1 LVPAEIYLTVAVRV
15 CELNAKN
22 RAAEAI
28 GVAEVVSVRLSV
40 NTACPTVFAASAPFV
55 KAAFVT
61 TTVHLVAFE
70 RSRYHLRNARS
81 IASTNIAIQVW
92 VRGLACANSRKLSS

>member
-1 LVPAEIYLTVAVRV
+1 VFPKLSSLRRRGTHLVPAEIYLTVAVRV

-70 RSRYHLRNARS
+70 RSRYHTYVMLD
-81 IASTNIAIQVW
+81 Q
-92 VRGLACANSRKLSS
+92 